1 MPARHRLDPYYN
13 INAKQT
19 WDFGPGM
26 TSSSLSNLFW
36 WKKCFFFYD
45 RIGRFLKI
53 NKSLGDLNYLVIMFK
68 KCHNQNQHCVLG
80 IPISSLGK
88 VLNVY
93 YYVNDRKNAR
103 KT

>member
-1 MPARHRLDPYYN
+1 M
-13 INAKQT
+13 
-19 WDFGPGM
+19 DFF
-26 TSSSLSNLFW
+26 N
-36 WKKCFFFYD
+36 D

-53 NKSLGDLNYLVIMFK
+53 NKSLGKNFLNYLVIMFK

-88 VLNVY
+88 VFNVY